1 MMSTFFHSLKPL
13 ARSADF
19 RSDTV
24 TKPTPFIATA
34 MFAAANDYDAV
45 GDDVYGEDP
54 TIKALETSVATLLG
68 KEAAVFVPTCTM
80 ANLLAVGAHCERGAE
95 VLLGSESHIF
105 VYEQGGASWLM
116 GTVFHGVTNAPDG
129 TLPLDSLR
137 AALATRAAAGTDAHF
152 ARPALICIENTAN
165 RCGGALLPP
174 AYIDALGTLAA
185 QHNLPVHC
193 DGARLFNAATAAQ
206 VPVSQL
212 VKGCTSVSVCLSK
225 GLGAPLGALLVGPTA
240 FCVKA
245 RRLRKAVGGGM
256 RQAGVIAA
264 AGLAA
269 IEEQMPLL
277 QFDHIRAR
285 KVAQGLGAIKGLVPQ
300 EKVDTNIV
308 YVALDSNL
316 MTENWVSKVESAR
329 ATGASA
335 VLDIE
340 SGVLVPFDTIIINS
354 NSSSGATFQSLLKS
368 IANVKVGGYGTQKI
382 RVVTHHDV
390 NDADVDMLIAGA
402 AIVVRLLTA

>member
-1 MMSTFFHSLKPL
+1 MSTPLFQSLKPL
-13 ARSADF
+13 VRSADF

-24 TKPTPFIATA
+24 TKPTAFIATA
-34 MFAAANDYDAV
+34 MFAAASDYDAV

-54 TIKALETSVATLLG
+54 TIKALETTVAKILG

-80 ANLLAVGAHCERGAE
+80 ANLLAVGSHCQRGDE

-174 AYIDALGTLAA
+174 SYIDALGTLAS

-206 VPVSQL
+206 VPVAEL

-225 GLGAPLGALLVGPTA
+225 GLGAPLGALLVGPSD

-269 IEEQMPLL
+269 LEEQMPLL
-277 QFDHIRAR
+277 QYDHLRAR
-285 KVAQGLGAIKGLVPQ
+285 KVAQGLGVIKGLIPQ

-308 YVALDSNL
+308 YVALDSSL
-316 MTENWVSKVESAR
+316 TTENWIAKVDRAR
-329 ATGASA
+329 ATGATS
-335 VLDIE
+335 VLDIA
-340 SGVLVPFDTIIINS
+340 SNVSIPFDAIVNS
-354 NSSSGATFQSLLKS
+354 NVSPGAAFQGLLKS
-368 IANVKVGGYGTQKI
+368 VANVKVGGYGTQKI

-390 NDADVDMLIAGA
+390 NDNDVEMLIAGA
-402 AIVVRLLTA
+402 AIVVRLLSV